1 MKYSIKAL
9 ISWVVARKFGVLA
22 LFLVLPVILLLPAS
36 VLPKIIEES
45 RYEGLL
51 VLNYILSIGL
61 LGLVLKIYESWQNEK
76 KFKNIVR
83 SPFHFIKGFNLTY
96 NQDYWDKYQMPLRH
110 LVGAEI
116 GVFRGSHAQQIM
128 NGYLNIDTLVL
139 VDPWVPYIDEASSAA
154 AYSSSKVEFDT
165 MYAEVKKM
173 FSANSKISV
182 VRDFSVNAAL
192 AFEDGHFDFIYLDG
206 DHGYS
211 SVLND
216 LEAWYPKLKQF
227 GVMCGDDYG
236 SPSGVGVVKA
246 VTEFARKYGV
256 LVSSSVEDK
265 QFWFI
270 KT

>member
-76 KFKNIVR
+76 KLKNIVR

-154 AYSSSKVEFDT
+154 LIPALRSSLTLCMQKLRKCFRR
-165 MYAEVKKM
+165 
-173 FSANSKISV
+173 I
-182 VRDFSVNAAL
+182 
-192 AFEDGHFDFIYLDG
+192 
-206 DHGYS
+206 
-211 SVLND
+211 
-216 LEAWYPKLKQF
+216 PKFPLSEIF
-227 GVMCGDDYG
+227 
-236 SPSGVGVVKA
+236 P
-246 VTEFARKYGV
+246 
-256 LVSSSVEDK
+256 
-265 QFWFI
+265 
-270 KT
+270 